1 MKSTRWFV
9 AVMSVVMALYLP
21 SCQQAPQNPPGLTD
35 ADKQQISAHREALVK
50 AVREGNASAFAA
62 QFTEDAIY
70 LQEEGEM
77 VRGRVAIEKNFQS
90 WAGGQSVDY
99 SVEPVEVSGLDGLAY
114 EVGTFTI
121 KWTPPGT
128 TEKVTITGKHIW
140 ILRKQ
145 ADGSWKDTA
154 DISNLNQP
162 PPWTQQH
169 ESAPSGSKK
178 KKVD

>member
-1 MKSTRWFV
+1 MKNTRWFMS
-9 AVMSVVMALYLP
+9 VMSVMMALYLP

-70 LQEEGEM
+70 LPPEGEM
-77 VRGRVAIEKNFQS
+77 VRGRVAIEKLFQGMS
-90 WAGGQSVDY
+90 NGQQTDY
-99 SVEPVEVSGLDGLAY
+99 SVVPVEVSGLDGLAY

-121 KWTPPGT
+121 KWTQPGS
-128 TEKVTITGKHIW
+128 TETHTFTGKHIW

-162 PPWTQQH
+162 PPTTQQPT
-169 ESAPSGSKK
+169 SAPSGSKK
-178 KKVD
+178 KVD